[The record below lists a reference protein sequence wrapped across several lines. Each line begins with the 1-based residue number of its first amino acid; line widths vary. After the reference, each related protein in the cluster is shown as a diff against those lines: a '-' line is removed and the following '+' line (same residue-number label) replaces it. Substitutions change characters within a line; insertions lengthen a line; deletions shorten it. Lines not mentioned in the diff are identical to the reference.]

1 MIKTVFNLLANINFH
16 NFSVNLTDIVPNIQD
31 NRVNII
37 FSKDIYMPEI
47 YETNNQTI
55 INNCGIPLCTNY
67 TIIGNK
73 IIDKLNN
80 TPFNYSDYIV
90 FDMESWSP
98 VWNMTNSLYQN
109 LTIDYIQKMNPNLF
123 PNKNNSELLLRSKEA
138 WELHAMEVMLWPIS
152 VIRINYPLAKV
163 GYYGYP
169 GMPYWCDGP
178 ISCPQYRLYNNQL
191 QELWSQVDVLL
202 PSIYMPYNSTGNLE
216 IVMNNMMYVKRKIDE
231 SSRIK
236 KLHDNVKEIIPYTWH
251 RYHDPPNDLILY
263 NEFNIQYMYTYKF
276 EEVDGLILWSNEGSV
291 DWKNETIWWFA
302 EYSCM
307 FEELV

>member
-16 NFSVNLTDIVPNIQD
+16 NFSVNLSDIVPNIQD

-169 GMPYWCDGP
+169 GMSYWCDGS

-236 KLHDNVKEIIPYTWH
+236 KLHDNIKEIIPYTWH

-276 EEVDGLILWSNEGSV
+276 EEVDGLILWSNEGTI